1 MSDPKKIIEE
11 IEVLERLLIESLQ
24 EVHTITPLDD
34 EENLETVAFALDEAL
49 TALRAEK
56 RAQERRDQWYAA
68 DFVNEPFVTR

>member
-11 IEVLERLLIESLQ
+11 LEVLERLLTESLQ

-56 RAQERRDQWYAA
+56 RAQERRDQWYAS
-68 DFVNEPFVTR
+68 DFVNEEF